1 MVNQLKWGSFLSYMQ
16 MGISMIINLTYTH
29 IMTRLLGQSEYGLYN
44 TVSSTIAILSIISLG
59 FGSSYIRYYA
69 KYKAAKDNES
79 VYRLNGLFL
88 IIFCIIGLIALTC
101 GLFISNNLH
110 LIFDKGL
117 TVEEYHIAKVLT
129 ILFTLNL
136 TLSFPASVFSNII
149 LAHEKYIF
157 SRTVAMV
164 KTVMSP
170 LITLPLLLAGFRSI
184 AMVSVALCLSI
195 IADAINIYYTFF
207 KIKEKFVFRN
217 FEKGLFKS
225 LFIFTSF
232 IAINSIVGQ
241 INWNVGKL
249 LLGRHSGTTAVAIY
263 SVGYTLYHIYETFSS
278 SISGVFS
285 PRIHML
291 ARKNADDPSILRKS
305 FTDLFTKVG
314 RIQFLLLGLVC
325 SGIVF
330 FGKQFIV
337 KCWVGPDY
345 EQSYY
350 IAIMLIIPASIP
362 LLQNI
367 GIEMQRALN
376 LHKFRTWVYLG
387 MAILNVIITNFACQ
401 KYGAIGATFGT
412 ALSVV
417 VANGIIINIYYHKRC
432 DIDII
437 FFWKNILRMS
447 IGLIPPIFIGI
458 LINHIVVI
466 NNFFDLLLAAILY
479 ALCYSVSMWFIS
491 MNTYEKGLVITP
503 LKKFLRK

>member
-1 MVNQLKWGSFLSYMQ
+1 
-16 MGISMIINLTYTH
+16 MIINLTYTP

-117 TVEEYHIAKVLT
+117 TVKEYHIAKILT

-136 TLSFPASVFSNII
+136 TISFPASVFSNII

-164 KTVMSP
+164 KTVLSP

-184 AMVSVALCLSI
+184 AMVSVALSLSI

-232 IAINSIVGQ
+232 IAINSIVDQ

-249 LLGRHSGTTAVAIY
+249 LLARHSGTTAVAIY
-263 SVGYTLYHIYETFSS
+263 SVGYALHHIYQTFSS

-291 ARKNADDPSILRKS
+291 ARTHMDDPVMLKKS
-305 FTDLFTKVG
+305 FTELFTKVG

-325 SGIVF
+325 SGMVF

-337 KCWVGPDY
+337 KCWVGPGY
-345 EQSYY
+345 ELSYFV
-350 IAIMLIIPASIP
+350 AIILTIPATIP
-362 LLQNI
+362 LIQNM

-376 LHKFRTWVYLG
+376 LHKFRTWVYFG

-401 KYGAIGATFGT
+401 KFGAIGATFGT
-412 ALSVV
+412 ALSITI
-417 VANGIIINIYYHKRC
+417 ANGMIMNIYYHKKC
-432 DIDII
+432 FINII
-437 FFWKNILRMS
+437 LFWKNILRMS
-447 IGLIPPIFIGI
+447 IGLIPPILVGIFI
-458 LINHIVVI
+458 NRFVVI
-466 NNFFDLLLAAILY
+466 NNFFDLLLFALLY
-479 ALCYSVSMWFIS
+479 SLFYFVSMWFIS
-491 MNTYEKGLVITP
+491 MNTYEKGLVIAP
-503 LKKFLRK
+503 VKKFLRK